1 MKTTILIAEEN
12 FLTARLLSATLA
24 GAGLQCLHARN
35 GDEAIDL
42 ALEHR
47 PALLLLNLNFA
58 RPNGVELIRSLRT
71 LGVATPILGM
81 TLPGQADLRSAASAL
96 GVRSFLES
104 PFDPS
109 EVPTRVDYVMGG

>member
-1 MKTTILIAEEN
+1 MNTTVLIAEEN
-12 FLTARLLSATLA
+12 FLTARLLSATLT
-24 GAGLQCLHARN
+24 GAGLRCLHARN
-35 GDEAIDL
+35 GEEAVGL

-71 LGVATPILGM
+71 MGVSTPILGM
-81 TLPGQADLRSAASAL
+81 TLSGQADLRSAAGAL

-104 PFDPS
+104 PFDPA
-109 EVPTRVDYVMGG
+109 EVATRIDYVMGG